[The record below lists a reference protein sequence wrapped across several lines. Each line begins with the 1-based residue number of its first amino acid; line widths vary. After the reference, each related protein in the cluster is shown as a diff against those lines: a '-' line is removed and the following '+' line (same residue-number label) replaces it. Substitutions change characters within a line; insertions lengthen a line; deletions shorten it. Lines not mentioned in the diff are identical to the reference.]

1 MIIIFKVV
9 VVFDC
14 FMQIAHCK
22 MIYTLHCPLQQAV
35 VDGLGL
41 HLCVYHCGG
50 EQQSEGSDEAAQQGT
65 KYTRHKIYIHS
76 HNIVSLS
83 VATGILTYCGFI
95 LLVLTVLALVS
106 DKLETSMFLLLHGT
120 AFHMV

>member
-1 MIIIFKVV
+1 MIFKVV

-41 HLCVYHCGG
+41 HLCVYHQVEVGG
-50 EQQSEGSDEAAQQGT
+50 SQKAAMRQHSKVQSTHGT
-65 KYTRHKIYIHS
+65 KSTFTHITY
-76 HNIVSLS
+76 VSLS

-106 DKLETSMFLLLHGT
+106 DKLETSTFLLLHGT